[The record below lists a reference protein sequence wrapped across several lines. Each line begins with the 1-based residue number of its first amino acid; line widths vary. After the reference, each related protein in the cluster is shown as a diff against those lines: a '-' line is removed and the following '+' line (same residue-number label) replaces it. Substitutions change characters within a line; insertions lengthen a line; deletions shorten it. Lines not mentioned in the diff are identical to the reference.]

1 MLLLTVIAGMDF
13 FFSWKTF
20 FTLTGEKKSSP
31 LSRQRFHSLQCFY
44 FVCVSEYGQF
54 SRLNSGIRIVFLEL
68 TGDYNIEYD
77 RNYQRNEKL
86 YDRTD

>member
-1 MLLLTVIAGMDF
+1 MVSLAGSTPAYALF
-13 FFSWKTF
+13 
-20 FTLTGEKKSSP
+20 
-31 LSRQRFHSLQCFY
+31 
-44 FVCVSEYGQF
+44 
-54 SRLNSGIRIVFLEL
+54 FLEL